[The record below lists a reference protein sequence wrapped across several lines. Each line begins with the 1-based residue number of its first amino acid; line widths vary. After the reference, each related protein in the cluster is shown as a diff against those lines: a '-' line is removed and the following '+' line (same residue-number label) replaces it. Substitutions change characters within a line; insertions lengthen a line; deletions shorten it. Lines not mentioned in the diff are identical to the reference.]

1 MLATLPSS
9 LFSYYYCYHYD
20 SVFSVEESSP
30 PTVFFFFFCGG
41 RVYMWRRP
49 QLNGCLTCA
58 TLIAIEKSFFF
69 FHGPATCNRSVLW
82 GAIILAVLLLL
93 LLLLIAGS
101 ILKVLGY
108 AVRVCC
114 WSKCLTTPLRRLC
127 VFGLIALQCCFFSFS
142 SSSPFAFST
151 DKSNRK
157 WCSKCHVTDMR
168 TTATEKIASRVAAYF
183 TVLEHQKQLSII
195 TCLFSVAIV
204 LLLFVCLLPPTER
217 RGHFLQFS
225 AKLANRR
232 GAGFHTHKKG
242 VYQQTR
248 ELHYGRLLPQLIS
261 FSLNTCG
268 FQRECVRRS
277 APSVP
282 PRPAFLAE
290 YSASF
295 CLFFLERRWQV

>member
-1 MLATLPSS
+1 MPLKN
-9 LFSYYYCYHYD
+9 
-20 SVFSVEESSP
+20 
-30 PTVFFFFFCGG
+30 
-41 RVYMWRRP
+41 R
-49 QLNGCLTCA
+49 
-58 TLIAIEKSFFF
+58 FFF

-82 GAIILAVLLLL
+82 GAIILAVLLLLL

-157 WCSKCHVTDMR
+157 WCSKCHVTGKR

-204 LLLFVCLLPPTER
+204 LLLFVCLLPPTKR

-225 AKLANRR
+225 AKLANPR
-232 GAGFHTHKKG
+232 GAGFHTQKKVFISKPESCITADCSHSSSLFRSTHAVFRG
-242 VYQQTR
+242 NAFVAQ
-248 ELHYGRLLPQLIS
+248 LPPFHLVQ
-261 FSLNTCG
+261 
-268 FQRECVRRS
+268 
-277 APSVP
+277 PS
-282 PRPAFLAE
+282 
-290 YSASF
+290 
-295 CLFFLERRWQV
+295 

>member
-1 MLATLPSS
+1 MTPYS
-9 LFSYYYCYHYD
+9 LLKNLRRRQ
-20 SVFSVEESSP
+20 
-30 PTVFFFFFCGG
+30 FFFFFCGG
-41 RVYMWRRP
+41 RV
-49 QLNGCLTCA
+49 
-58 TLIAIEKSFFF
+58 
-69 FHGPATCNRSVLW
+69 CNRSVLW

-183 TVLEHQKQLSII
+183 IVLEHQKQLSII